1 MLMLKACPRCRGDL
15 YIDRDFYGQYKQCIQ
30 CGHMEDIA
38 PAPRARRQVTV
49 RRSRDRV
56 IKKAA

>member
-38 PAPRARRQVTV
+38 PAPRSRRRDAARSNRGRVVT
-49 RRSRDRV
+49 
-56 IKKAA
+56 KAA

>member
-30 CGHMEDIA
+30 CGHMEDLA
-38 PAPRARRQVTV
+38 PAPRARRQGVI
-49 RRSRDRV
+49 RRNRDRV
-56 IKKAA
+56 VKKAA

>member
-30 CGHMEDIA
+30 CGHMEDLA
-38 PAPRARRQVTV
+38 PAPRARRPVPV
-49 RRSRDRV
+49 RSGKNKV